1 VGEGVCEYDG
11 STCHEP
17 AVDVAEGV
25 TQVGMHKKLP
35 FLAVYNTILSRH
47 QMDRESSNLIYLK

>member
-11 STCHEP
+11 PTRHEP

-25 TQVGMHKKLP
+25 TQVGMH
-35 FLAVYNTILSRH
+35 
-47 QMDRESSNLIYLK
+47 